1 MSAVAAQAGGVVSL
15 GPYAFPARDVR
26 ANFAQPLLYV
36 GWDEHM
42 MFCAP
47 LAVPFDLNT
56 RFGTIATT
64 LLPALYGEHPD
75 FARIDWRKV
84 QWFRGSTWF
93 TPDPERSL
101 AEQGFHH
108 KSVLRFRTPGLEG
121 IRGSCG

>member
-15 GPYAFPARDVR
+15 GAYAFPARDVS

-47 LAVPFDLNT
+47 LTVPFDLNT
-56 RFGTIATT
+56 RFGAIATT